1 MPSDAPFADH
11 AAAPTPTRAAA
22 QAAVLARFDQRSHYE
37 GDGLRNHS
45 VRVYEFT
52 RMIMEAEGI
61 DFDDDA
67 AFGIAMFHDL
77 GLTLPRGDSM
87 SYMHR
92 SLDLLHEDF
101 PDLVGKVDA
110 DVVSECMLLN
120 HRVSPVPNCS
130 AAAEAF
136 RKAVWVEHT
145 RGLRRYGLLSRES
158 VRDVFA
164 RHPRANLDRVLLDFF
179 WLTVRNEPRTITN
192 GIFF

>member
-1 MPSDAPFADH
+1 MPSDAPLADH
-11 AAAPTPTRAAA
+11 AATPTPTRVAA

-101 PDLVGKVDA
+101 PDLVGKVDV
-110 DVVSECMLLN
+110 DVV
-120 HRVSPVPNCS
+120 RVHVAQPSSARSPTAPPPPRPS
-130 AAAEAF
+130 A
-136 RKAVWVEHT
+136 RPWVEHT
-145 RGLRRYGLLSRES
+145 RGLKRYGLLSRES